1 MGGLK
6 CSALWGLKIIDVF
19 FSIIFFLI
27 IAPFFV
33 LRNLL
38 LSYFIIDILLT
49 LRGHDRFEADMHM
62 NS

>member
-6 CSALWGLKIIDVF
+6 CSALWGLKIIVF
-19 FSIIFFLI
+19 FLFIIIFL

-33 LRNLL
+33 LCNLL